1 MAILSQAVNAR
12 TDLKAAWVQ
21 DFDGSGL
28 VRPSVAY
35 DFASGVTGTL
45 EAVLAYGA
53 DGTRFGDWRG
63 RSGLMASL
71 RVAF

>member
-1 MAILSQAVNAR
+1 VNAR
-12 TDLKAAWVQ
+12 TDLQAAWVQ

-45 EAVLAYGA
+45 EAVIAYGA
-53 DGTRFGDWRG
+53 DGSRFGDWRG
-63 RSGLMASL
+63 RSGATASL